1 MQLEKKQDKNESLV
15 RETESKRAVSVPG
28 IHPQGW
34 VTLAWIHPV
43 KQMYPHLSNEH
54 SQSKLGKSK
63 GILNPQGFA
72 RVSTKGKGKGQLYS
86 TLAKPLPLPR
96 VEGYWKG
103 TARVL
108 IHKYI

>member
-1 MQLEKKQDKNESLV
+1 MLTGPHWITFQRQEL
-15 RETESKRAVSVPG
+15 
-28 IHPQGW
+28 
-34 VTLAWIHPV
+34 LAWSAPA
-43 KQMYPHLSNEH
+43 
-54 SQSKLGKSK
+54 GKSK

-72 RVSTKGKGKGQLYS
+72 RVLTKGKGKGRLYS

-108 IHKYI
+108 IHKCI

>member
-1 MQLEKKQDKNESLV
+1 MSGGKWTPAFPIIVKVYTERQADEVLSYNPRIQDII
-15 RETESKRAVSVPG
+15 RETNLLEQV
-28 IHPQGW
+28 
-34 VTLAWIHPV
+34 
-43 KQMYPHLSNEH
+43 
-54 SQSKLGKSK
+54 KLGKSK

-72 RVSTKGKGKGQLYS
+72 RVLTKGKGKGRLYS

-108 IHKYI
+108 IHKCI

>member
-1 MQLEKKQDKNESLV
+1 MVHYERK
-15 RETESKRAVSVPG
+15 SVCSPLKS
-28 IHPQGW
+28 
-34 VTLAWIHPV
+34 VD
-43 KQMYPHLSNEH
+43 
-54 SQSKLGKSK
+54 QSRDLRQSGKSK

-72 RVSTKGKGKGQLYS
+72 RVLTKGKGKGQLYS

-108 IHKYI
+108 IHKCI